1 MHERTCVI
9 ENFSI
14 KEMERKREGISL
26 LKVLLCCQNFS
37 ELVYLLRVGFQ
48 NLVKS
53 GSSSLRGKF
62 WCY

>member
-1 MHERTCVI
+1 ML
-9 ENFSI
+9 SI
-14 KEMERKREGISL
+14 
-26 LKVLLCCQNFS
+26 FF

-62 WCY
+62 GAIDFWFTMRGPFAARGAKGEEE